1 MRKVIILLCVICLLT
16 TTVSAMEFVAPPAP
30 SDAQELMPDE
40 PATFSEDLWYI
51 IKKAV
56 AKFQPNFSSAVRTC
70 ISLIGIV
77 LLISIVSSFSGI
89 GKQTVEL
96 VGSISISIL
105 LLQSSNALIRLG
117 VTTIQ
122 EISEYAKL
130 LLPVMTAAMAA
141 EGAVTTSAALYTG
154 TALFNTVL
162 STAITKLIVPMVYI
176 YIVLSIAN
184 SAIGEELIK
193 KVRDF
198 LKWLMTWSLKIAV
211 YLFTGYIGITGV
223 ISGTADAVSV
233 KAAKLALSGLVPVI
247 GNIISDA
254 SETIL
259 VSAGVMK
266 NAVGVY
272 GLLAIIALC
281 IGPFIQIGLQYL
293 LLKITGAVCSAIG
306 TNTQVKLIDDFTT
319 VMGFVLGITGSVCL
333 IHLISTV
340 CFMKGV
346 T

>member
-1 MRKVIILLCVICLLT
+1 
-16 TTVSAMEFVAPPAP
+16 MEFVAPSAP

-40 PATFSEDLWYI
+40 QSTFSADLWYI

-56 AKFQPNFSSAVRTC
+56 AKLQPNFTAAIKTC
-70 ISLIGIV
+70 VSLIGIV
-77 LLISIVSSFSGI
+77 LLISVVSSFNGA

-96 VGSISISIL
+96 VGTISVSIL
-105 LLQSSNALIRLG
+105 LMQSSNALIRLG
-117 VTTIQ
+117 VSTIQ
-122 EISEYAKL
+122 QISEYAKL

-154 TALFNTVL
+154 TVLFNTIL
-162 STAITKLIVPMVYI
+162 SSAITKLIIPMVYI
-176 YIVLSIAN
+176 YIVLSIVN

-193 KVRDF
+193 RMRDF
-198 LKWLMTWSLKIAV
+198 VKWLMTWSLKIAV

-259 VSAGVMK
+259 ISAGVMK

-281 IGPFIQIGLQYL
+281 IGPFLQIGMQYL
-293 LLKITGAVCSAIG
+293 LLKISGAVCSTIG
-306 TNTQVKLIDDFTT
+306 TNKQVKIIDDFTS
-319 VMGFVLGITGSVCL
+319 VMGFLLGMTGTVCL
-333 IHLISTV
+333 VHLISTV
-340 CFMKGV
+340 CIMKGV

>member
-1 MRKVIILLCVICLLT
+1 MRKVIILLCVLCLFS
-16 TTVSAMEFVAPPAP
+16 TTVSAMEFVAPSAP

-40 PATFSEDLWYI
+40 QSTFSADLWYI
-51 IKKAV
+51 IKNAI
-56 AKFQPNFSSAVRTC
+56 AKLQPNFSAAIKTC
-70 ISLIGIV
+70 VSLIGIV
-77 LLISIVSSFSGI
+77 LIISVASSFNGA

-96 VGSISISIL
+96 VGTISVSIL
-105 LLQSSNALIRLG
+105 LMQSSNLLIRLG
-117 VTTIQ
+117 VSTIQ
-122 EISEYAKL
+122 QISEYAKL
-130 LLPVMTAAMAA
+130 LLPVMTSAMAA
-141 EGAVTTSAALYTG
+141 EGAITTSAALYTG
-154 TALFNTVL
+154 TVLFNTLL
-162 STAITKLIVPMVYI
+162 SSAITRLIIPMVYI
-176 YIVLSIAN
+176 YIVLSIVH
-184 SAIGEELIK
+184 SAIGEELIERI
-193 KVRDF
+193 RDF
-198 LKWLMTWSLKIAV
+198 IKWLMTWSLKIAV

-259 VSAGVMK
+259 ISAGVMK

-281 IGPFIQIGLQYL
+281 IGPFLQIGMQYL
-293 LLKITGAVCSAIG
+293 LLKISGAVCSTIG
-306 TNTQVKLIDDFTT
+306 TNKQVKIIDDFTS
-319 VMGFVLGITGSVCL
+319 VMGFLLGMTGTVCL

-340 CFMKGV
+340 CIMKGV